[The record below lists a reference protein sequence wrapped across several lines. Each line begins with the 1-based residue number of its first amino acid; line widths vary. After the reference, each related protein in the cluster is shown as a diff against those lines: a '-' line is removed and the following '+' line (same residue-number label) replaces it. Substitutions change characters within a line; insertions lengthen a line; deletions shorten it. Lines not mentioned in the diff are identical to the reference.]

1 MTSSDHVFTQ
11 IDGDIG
17 TVTIDRPEQLNAL
30 NTKINDDLR
39 AAFAEL
45 EGETNVVILRTEGD
59 RAFVAGADL
68 EEIADLTNQEFMQFQ
83 KNGRATND
91 AIAAHD
97 AQVIAAVDGLA
108 YGGGF
113 ELALA
118 ADMIVAETGAKFAV
132 PEIKLGLLPGGGATQ
147 RLSRIVGTNKAKEM
161 LVTGQPISAEEA
173 EILGLVNRL
182 VEDAA
187 AETEARDLAETIVS
201 RAPIAVREAKRV
213 VDQGIEAP
221 LPTALSYEQEVT
233 YQLFD
238 SRDAKEGIEAF
249 IDDREPEFEGR

>member
-1 MTSSDHVFTQ
+1 MTLSEYVTTE

-17 TVTIDRPEQLNAL
+17 TVTIDRPDQLNAL
-30 NTKINDDLR
+30 NAQINDDLR
-39 AAFAEL
+39 AAFDEL

-68 EEIADLTNQEFMQFQ
+68 KEIAELSNQEFIAFQ
-83 KNGRATND
+83 RNGRKTND

-97 AQVIAAVDGLA
+97 GQVIAAVDGLA

-118 ADMIVAETGAKFAV
+118 ADMIVADESATFAV

-147 RLSRIVGTNKAKEM
+147 RLPRVVGTNKAKEM
-161 LVTGQPISAEEA
+161 LTTGEPIAAAKAKS
-173 EILGLVNRL
+173 LGLVNRL
-182 VEDAA
+182 VEDGKADA
-187 AETEARDLAETIVS
+187 TARELAETIAS

-221 LPTALSYEQEVT
+221 LATALSYEQEVT
-233 YQLFD
+233 FQLFD
-238 SRDAKEGIEAF
+238 SEDTSEGIAAF
-249 IDDREPEFEGR
+249 LEDREPEFQDE